1 MNEPAERAGRRRIPF
16 YLRVLAGAAL
26 GTVVGM
32 LAQRGGQSVTML
44 SDLGMLVITLLKTL
58 ATPLIL
64 FAVLDAFLRT
74 RIPARK
80 GAKLVAIG
88 LINAVVAIFIGMGL
102 AVMLRSGESWQG
114 RLDRIHQSIGASTSG
129 RKEFDEDQERV
140 EDLIATLVKN
150 GTLTKMEAQSRPAT
164 LDPVKNLAR
173 YVPKNLPDPF
183 RRNNVITVVLLAVL
197 GGAALRG
204 IKDRGGP
211 NADPTTR
218 PGMEAIEGVV
228 HVGFQAFSRMLEWVV
243 WLIPFAVFGIV
254 AKVVSVTGP
263 GVFSILGTFLGAMA
277 LGLFLHA
284 FVYYSLLLLV
294 IGRVSPLWF
303 FRQAVEPIV
312 TSLSVGSSLA
322 TLPVTLRTLNDRLKV
337 SPDSARLAACVG
349 TNLNHDGIILYE
361 AAAAIFIAQA
371 FGMHLSPLQ
380 MAAVALA
387 SVMAGVGIAGI
398 PEAGLITL
406 PLVLSA
412 AGLSTEVV
420 ATVIPLILPV
430 DWILGRCRACVNVIS
445 DMTVAV
451 LLDRTEPKGAQIPP
465 ETERAAIPAE
475 GSKA

>member
-1 MNEPAERAGRRRIPF
+1 MPF
-16 YLRVLAGAAL
+16 YLRVLIGVAL
-26 GTVVGM
+26 GTALGM
-32 LAQRGGQSVTML
+32 AAQAGNYKIAWL

-80 GAKLVAIG
+80 GAKLVGIGLLNAIVAIAIG
-88 LINAVVAIFIGMGL
+88 LTL
-102 AVMLRSGESWQG
+102 ATLLHAGESWQG
-114 RLDRIHQSIGASTSG
+114 RMDQIQRSVGVQAAG
-129 RKEFDEDQERV
+129 RKEVDEDQERV
-140 EDLIATLVKN
+140 EDVIAALVKK
-150 GTLTKMEAQSRPAT
+150 GVLTKKEAQPRPAS
-164 LDPVKNLAR
+164 LDPLRNFVR

-197 GGAALRG
+197 GGAALRTLQ
-204 IKDRGGP
+204 DHGGP
-211 NADPTTR
+211 DTTR
-218 PGMEAIEGVV
+218 GMEALEGVIR
-228 HVGFQAFSRMLEWVV
+228 VGFQASAQMLEWIV

-254 AKVVSVTGP
+254 ANVVSHTGP
-263 GVFSILGTFLGAMA
+263 GVFTILGTFLWAMA

-284 FVYYSLLLLV
+284 FVYYSLLLRV
-294 IGRVSPLWF
+294 VGRVSPLWF
-303 FRQAVEPIV
+303 FRQAAEPII

-322 TLPVTLRTLNDRLKV
+322 TLPVTLRALNDRLRV
-337 SPDSARLAACVG
+337 STDSARLAACVG

-371 FGMHLSPLQ
+371 FGYHLSVAQ

-387 SVMAGVGIAGI
+387 SAMAGVGIAGV

-412 AGLSTEVV
+412 AGLPAEIV

-445 DMTVAV
+445 DMTVAT
-451 LLDRTEPKGAQIPP
+451 LLDRTEPNPALAVTPSPTPP
-465 ETERAAIPAE
+465 ESRPPGLAGRVER
-475 GSKA
+475 